1 VEVFSDRENVRSL
14 VARATDVPSLVAE
27 LTRLI
32 DD

>member
-1 VEVFSDRENVRSL
+1 VFSVREIGRSR
-14 VARATDVPSLVAE
+14 VGRATDVPSLVAE